1 MAIGGILNNPAPLP
15 EKVLAKTWLALK
27 LPIASRATTELGK
40 FPGVA
45 LMADCGMPKKSGTA
59 AGESVGKNLICGKA
73 ALRIPATT
81 TALGKFPGV
90 ALMAD
95 AGIMLNNPLPSP
107 EKVLAKI

>member
-40 FPGVA
+40 FPGGCVDGRLRYA
-45 LMADCGMPKKSGTA
+45 KESGTA

-73 ALRIPATT
+73 ALRI
-81 TALGKFPGV
+81 
-90 ALMAD
+90 AD
-95 AGIMLNNPLPSP
+95 RRP
-107 EKVLAKI
+107 